1 MYMTRS
7 ADDVVTWIPELDYYI
22 RLVRRIVES
31 KATKVLREISHD
43 DSHSHIFIV
52 YLN

>member
-31 KATKVLREISHD
+31 KASKVLKKMSHEN
-43 DSHSHIFIV
+43 SYIFI
-52 YLN
+52 